1 LEEKD
6 MELSS
11 PSFENGETIPIKYTK
26 KGENISPPLIFSNVP
41 ENAKSLVLIM
51 DDPGGP
57 LITFVHWLVW
67 NIPPNTTKIMER
79 EKIIYPQGKNTLRKH
94 GYVGPCPPFGTHRYF
109 FKLYALDKT
118 IDLEPGA
125 NKKKL
130 ERAISKHIIAEAKL
144 IGNSKK

>member
-1 LEEKD
+1 

-11 PSFENGETIPIKYTK
+11 SSFENGGSIPVKYAR

-41 ENAKSLVLIM
+41 KNAKSLALIV

-57 LITFVHWLVW
+57 LITFVHWLIW
-67 NIPPNTTKIMER
+67 NIPPNTTEITEG

-94 GYVGPCPPFGTHRYF
+94 GYVGPSPPFGIHRYF

-118 IDLEPGA
+118 VDLEPGT

-130 ERAISKHIIAEAKL
+130 EKSSMKFSKVDVFDSLSTISTL
-144 IGNSKK
+144 S

>member
-1 LEEKD
+1 

-11 PSFENGETIPIKYTK
+11 PSFENGGSIPTKYTK
-26 KGENISPPLIFSNVP
+26 NGENISPPLIFSNVP

-67 NIPPNTTKIMER
+67 NIPPNTAKILEG
-79 EKIIYPQGKNTLRKH
+79 ETIIYSQGKNTLRKH
-94 GYVGPCPPFGTHRYF
+94 GYVGPWPPFGIHRYF
-109 FKLYALDKT
+109 FKLYALDKI

-125 NKKKL
+125 NKKRL
-130 ERAISKHIIAEAKL
+130 ERAISKHIIVEAQM
-144 IGNSKK
+144 IGTVKK

>member
-1 LEEKD
+1 MEEKN

-11 PSFENGETIPIKYTK
+11 PSFENGGSIPFKYTK
-26 KGENISPPLIFSNVP
+26 KGENISPPLIINNVP
-41 ENAKSLVLIM
+41 ENAKSLALIM

-67 NIPPNTTKIMER
+67 NIPPHTTKIMEG
-79 EKIIYPQGKNTLRKH
+79 EKIIYPQGKNTLHKH
-94 GYVGPCPPFGTHRYF
+94 SYIGPSPPFGIHRYF

-118 IDLEPGA
+118 IDLKPGA

-130 ERAISKHIIAEAKL
+130 EKAISKHIIAEAKL
-144 IGNSKK
+144 IGTSKK

>member
-1 LEEKD
+1 

-11 PSFENGETIPIKYTK
+11 PSFENGGSIPTKYTK
-26 KGENISPPLIFSNVP
+26 EGENISPPLIFSNVP

-67 NIPPNTTKIMER
+67 NIPPNTTKILEG
-79 EKIIYPQGKNTLRKH
+79 EKIIYPQGKNTLRKQ
-94 GYVGPCPPFGTHRYF
+94 GYVGPCPPFGLHRYF

-125 NKKKL
+125 NKKRL
-130 ERAISKHIIAEAKL
+130 ERAISKHIIAEAQTT
-144 IGNSKK
+144 GTVKK

>member
-1 LEEKD
+1 

-11 PSFENGETIPIKYTK
+11 PSFENGGSIPTKYTK
-26 KGENISPPLIFSNVP
+26 NGENISPPLIFSNVP

-57 LITFVHWLVW
+57 FITFVHWLVW
-67 NIPPNTTKIMER
+67 NIPPNTVKILEG
-79 EKIIYPQGKNTLRKH
+79 ETIIYPQGNNTLRKH

-125 NKKKL
+125 NKKRL
-130 ERAISKHIIAEAKL
+130 ERAISKHIIVEAQM
-144 IGNSKK
+144 IGTVKK